1 MSGLYQILINGTH
14 RQTAF
19 AYNDKDALEIAL
31 RWFNN
36 EPTQR
41 IRIAA
46 AEPNENGS
54 HLQTHIEE

>member
-41 IRIAA
+41 IRIAPLK
-46 AEPNENGS
+46 EENG
-54 HLQTHIEE
+54 QETIDKV

>member
-1 MSGLYQILINGTH
+1 MAGLYQILINGTH

-36 EPTQR
+36 EP
-41 IRIAA
+41 I
-46 AEPNENGS
+46 E
-54 HLQTHIEE
+54 HIQIKEQQDANNAS